1 MGKTTLI
8 NHIHIGMTA
17 GNHLCV
23 QSAAIREVHVDV
35 KKCSAVVRAD
45 YFLHVDGEIGDI
57 CDTQIP
63 EGFEMRGAA
72 GVTCLNE
79 TVYFLQLTEKGD
91 RIVDAV
97 Q

>member
-1 MGKTTLI
+1 
-8 NHIHIGMTA
+8 MTA

-23 QSAAIREVHVDV
+23 QSAAIRDICVDV
-35 KKCSAVVRAD
+35 KKCTAVVRAD

-57 CDTQIP
+57 CDTQTLR
-63 EGFEMRGAA
+63 GFEMRGAA

-91 RIVDAV
+91 KIFDAI